1 MRPSLMPPL
10 ACIAGCWFLITLLA
24 LTNGAVSA
32 EWVAIDERYQSPG
45 LQTVYIDPATIHREG
60 NLVTVWHLTDYKWA
74 QGNVGL
80 GRFGLDPS
88 RFLSTTT
95 HKEFDCA
102 QKRLRLL
109 AHSSF
114 LKHMG
119 TGRRNDGYV

>member
-1 MRPSLMPPL
+1 MRPSLMRPL
-10 ACIAGCWFLITLLA
+10 ACIAGCWFLITLLV
-24 LTNGAVSA
+24 LTSGSVDA

-60 NLVTVWHLTDYKWA
+60 NRVTMEILVDWKWG
-74 QGNVGL
+74 QGN
-80 GRFGLDPS
+80 RSPS

>member
-1 MRPSLMPPL
+1 
-10 ACIAGCWFLITLLA
+10 
-24 LTNGAVSA
+24 
-32 EWVAIDERYQSPG
+32 
-45 LQTVYIDPATIHREG
+45 
-60 NLVTVWHLTDYKWA
+60 
-74 QGNVGL
+74 
-80 GRFGLDPS
+80 S

-119 TGRRNDGYV
+119 TGRRNDGYVDKDHWLPVRPETINHALWEVACGTS